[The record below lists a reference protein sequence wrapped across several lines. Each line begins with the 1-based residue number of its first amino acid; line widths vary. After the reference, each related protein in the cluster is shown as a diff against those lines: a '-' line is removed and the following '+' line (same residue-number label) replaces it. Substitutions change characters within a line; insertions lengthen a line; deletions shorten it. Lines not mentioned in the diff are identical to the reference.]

1 MTSLGL
7 DACKASPIGLG
18 WGGFTWNTGNA
29 VEARANKCL
38 DVFAHALAVVV
49 VLYGGQ
55 GHLVTSVSS
64 PTTMSNDTE
73 AFLHAYSVC
82 RYPDLALFID

>member
-1 MTSLGL
+1 MLSFPHW
-7 DACKASPIGLG
+7 S
-18 WGGFTWNTGNA
+18 WGGFICSTGNA
-29 VEARANKCL
+29 VEARANKYL
-38 DVFAHALAVVV
+38 DVVAHALPVVV
-49 VLYGGQ
+49 VFNGGQ

-73 AFLHAYSVC
+73 AYLHAYSFC